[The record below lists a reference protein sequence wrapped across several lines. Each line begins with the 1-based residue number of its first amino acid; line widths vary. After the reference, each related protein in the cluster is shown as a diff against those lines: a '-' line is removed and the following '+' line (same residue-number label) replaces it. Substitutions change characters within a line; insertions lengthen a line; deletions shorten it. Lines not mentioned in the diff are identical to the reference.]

1 MDNNNNEE
9 LNLNIKNDN
18 LINDNSKNNITA
30 VHDIHNVNTE
40 KDSNKSVEDYTSKML
55 QYTSSIPNNKYIF
68 EITKLCGYSE
78 FIFINKD
85 ESILD
90 LYKAISHQFECR
102 DIKSLFLASGIN
114 RYSIPLTNI
123 LSLRKFI
130 TDAQKDGMLRQFIIP
145 VYQLPAPVVYRIYF
159 DDGHTHI

>member
-1 MDNNNNEE
+1 MDNNEDLNE
-9 LNLNIKNDN
+9 NIKND
-18 LINDNSKNNITA
+18 DNSKNNNNIKE
-30 VHDIHNVNTE
+30 VHDIHSLNTE
-40 KDSNKSVEDYTSKML
+40 KYSNKSAEDYTGKML
-55 QYTSSIPNNKYIF
+55 EYTSSIPNNKYIF

-85 ESILD
+85 ESVLD

-102 DIKSLFLASGIN
+102 DIKSLFLANGVN

-130 TDAQKDGMLRQFIIP
+130 TDAQKDGNLRQFIIP

-159 DDGHTHI
+159 DDGHVHI

>member
-1 MDNNNNEE
+1 MDNTNENNEE
-9 LNLNIKNDN
+9 LN
-18 LINDNSKNNITA
+18 DNSKNQNKNNIKE

-40 KDSNKSVEDYTSKML
+40 KDSNKSVDDYTSKML

-85 ESILD
+85 ESVLD

-114 RYSIPLTNI
+114 RYTIPLTNI

-159 DDGHTHI
+159 DDGHVHI

>member
-1 MDNNNNEE
+1 MDNNEE
-9 LNLNIKNDN
+9 LNLNIKNN
-18 LINDNSKNNITA
+18 EELNDNSKNNIKE

-40 KDSNKSVEDYTSKML
+40 KDSNKSVDDYTKKMD

-85 ESILD
+85 ESVLD

-145 VYQLPAPVVYRIYF
+145 VYQLPTPVVYRIYF
-159 DDGHTHI
+159 DDGHTHN

>member
-1 MDNNNNEE
+1 MINNSENNED
-9 LNLNIKNDN
+9 L
-18 LINDNSKNNITA
+18 NDNSKNQNL
-30 VHDIHNVNTE
+30 VHDIHSINTE
-40 KDSNKSVEDYTSKML
+40 KDSNKSIEDYNGKINEFIN
-55 QYTSSIPNNKYIF
+55 SIPNNKYIF

-85 ESILD
+85 ESVLD
-90 LYKAISHQFECR
+90 LYKAISHQFQCR
-102 DIKSLFLASGIN
+102 DIKTLFLASGIN

-130 TDAQKDGMLRQFIIP
+130 TDIQKDGYLRQFIIP

-159 DDGHTHI
+159 DDGHVHI